1 MAAEMESR
9 MFDPFADDPSPRAE
23 AAGSEDARSDGSY
36 SDDARSDQAGWAP
49 PPLPHYDARHPDLPH
64 PDLSQADLS
73 QSAVPQADVP
83 RVDVPRVDVFRAEDP
98 DEAPHDRPAYAEPAY
113 GRHAFD
119 EPTVTHAATPPPPPG
134 PPLGPPPSP
143 TPQPSRRRSPL
154 LALLV
159 AVSLAASG
167 YAVARA
173 TGNKTTTIVRTAASS
188 TNPTTATLPKPTTVG
203 TSTGTEEPIAAVA
216 ANLAPSV
223 VQIETSEGLGSGF
236 IYDDAGHILTA
247 AHVVSGAGD
256 TVTVRLADG
265 TAQTGTVVGADAS
278 TDVAVVKIN
287 LSGTKGKIANLATG
301 DALQVGQTAVAIG
314 SPFGLEQTVTAGIV
328 SAVDRAMQTTDGAED
343 MIQTDA
349 PINPGNSGGPLA
361 DLQGRVIGIND
372 QIESESGSSS
382 GVGFAIP
389 IDTAKAVADKLVA
402 GQPVTFA
409 FLGVQSQDSGQGVVG
424 NGALIISV
432 ETGSPAE
439 KAGLQ
444 QGDVITKIDGT
455 TIDDATTLSARIRQ
469 ATPGTVMHLTIER
482 NNSTMTLTVTLGS
495 TSAT

>member
-1 MAAEMESR
+1 
-9 MFDPFADDPSPRAE
+9 MFDPNASDPSPAP
-23 AAGSEDARSDGSY
+23 APGSDAVADAGPD
-36 SDDARSDQAGWAP
+36 AGWAP
-49 PPLPHYDARHPDLPH
+49 PPLPGYHPPA
-64 PDLSQADLS
+64 P
-73 QSAVPQADVP
+73 
-83 RVDVPRVDVFRAEDP
+83 
-98 DEAPHDRPAYAEPAY
+98 EAPTAEVPSADEPSAPEPPAYVPPAYVPPAYVPPAYAPSAAAYEPPAY
-113 GRHAFD
+113 EPPAAFD
-119 EPTVTHAATPPPPPG
+119 QPTVTQPAASPPPPPPTGSAG
-134 PPLGPPPSP
+134 PPASSP
-143 TPQPSRRRSPL
+143 RRRRSPV
-154 LALLV
+154 LAALV

-173 TGNKTTTIVRTAASS
+173 TDSKSTTIERSAASDR
-188 TNPTTATLPKPTTVG
+188 NATTATLPKPTTVG

-236 IYDDAGHILTA
+236 IYDSAGHILTA
-247 AHVVSGAGD
+247 AHVVTGAGN

-265 TAQTGTVVGADAS
+265 TSQTGTVVGADTA

-287 LSGTKGKIANLATG
+287 LTGTKAKVANLATG

-328 SAVDRAMQTTDGAED
+328 SAVDRAMQTTNGAED

-372 QIESESGSSS
+372 QIESASGSSS

-389 IDTAKAVADKLVA
+389 IDAAKAVADKLVA
-402 GQPVTFA
+402 GQPVTFP
-409 FLGVQSQDSGQGVVG
+409 FLGVQTQDSGQGVVG

-432 ETGSPAE
+432 EPKSPAE
-439 KAGLQ
+439 NAGLR
-444 QGDVITKIDGT
+444 QGDVVTKVDGT
-455 TIDDATTLSARIRQ
+455 AIEDATTLSARIRQ
-469 ATPGTVMHLTIER
+469 STPGTVMHITVER
-482 NNSTMTLTVTLGS
+482 NNTTMTLTVTLGS
-495 TSAT
+495 TSAS